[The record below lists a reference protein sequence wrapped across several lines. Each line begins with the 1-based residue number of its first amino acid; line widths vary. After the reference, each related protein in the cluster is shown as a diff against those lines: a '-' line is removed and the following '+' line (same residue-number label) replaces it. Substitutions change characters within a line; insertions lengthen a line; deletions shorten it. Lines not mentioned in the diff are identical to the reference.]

1 MGDDPLLPP
10 AYQSLTVRQRDAL
23 MALAL
28 VDTPASNREVHTALG
43 KDVNIEHS
51 TGRALRALA
60 ESGYVERD
68 TSTKPYANEL
78 TDDGRDL
85 LEAAGVV

>member
-28 VDTPASNREVHTALG
+28 IDTPASNREVHTALG
-43 KDVNIEHS
+43 NDVDTEHT

-60 ESGYVERD
+60 ESGYVDRD

-78 TDDGRDL
+78 TDAGEAL
-85 LEAAGVV
+85 LAEVDR